1 MFIAVTQGEQN
12 CDSGRLKREWPR
24 TKKRQKRKLNDTKA
38 QLNKQKFQKP
48 EGKNY
53 MEVPRETRR
62 KHQSSTAKLADNGE
76 EEQAFY
82 AAVDWS

>member
-1 MFIAVTQGEQN
+1 MRQVEERMAAHRKE
-12 CDSGRLKREWPR
+12 
-24 TKKRQKRKLNDTKA
+24 TKAQVKAHDTKA

-53 MEVPRETRR
+53 MEVPREARK

-76 EEQAFY
+76 EEQAFMLQLIG
-82 AAVDWS
+82 ANVDQVS